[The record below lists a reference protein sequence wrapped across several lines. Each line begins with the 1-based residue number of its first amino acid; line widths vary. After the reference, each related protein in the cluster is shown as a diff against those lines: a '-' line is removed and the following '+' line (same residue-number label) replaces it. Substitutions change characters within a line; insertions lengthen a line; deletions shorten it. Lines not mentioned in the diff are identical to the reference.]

1 MRMMNGKELVRSIQ
15 VIFSS
20 SCYGPDTNTH
30 ANKTKNNKV
39 QAFNG
44 QAPIVRIWPELFCCS
59 HRDPRLLMLF
69 APYGSDLSIIRVSR
83 ADRLCNRFVNPLKP
97 TRFLS
102 VSSTR
107 LEFSSVAT
115 TRLATT
121 RLASS
126 RRKWHSDCAFA
137 PSFCFMLCADQA
149 TTPLASV
156 GP

>member
-1 MRMMNGKELVRSIQ
+1 
-15 VIFSS
+15 
-20 SCYGPDTNTH
+20 
-30 ANKTKNNKV
+30 
-39 QAFNG
+39 
-44 QAPIVRIWPELFCCS
+44 
-59 HRDPRLLMLF
+59 MLF

-121 RLASS
+121 RLATTRLATTRLASS

>member
-1 MRMMNGKELVRSIQ
+1 
-15 VIFSS
+15 
-20 SCYGPDTNTH
+20 
-30 ANKTKNNKV
+30 
-39 QAFNG
+39 
-44 QAPIVRIWPELFCCS
+44 
-59 HRDPRLLMLF
+59 MLF

-83 ADRLCNRFVNPLKP
+83 VDRLCNRFVNPLKP

-115 TRLATT
+115 TRLATIRLATT

-137 PSFCFMLCADQA
+137 PSFCFMLCADQS
-149 TTPLASV
+149 TTLLASV